1 MPTLK
6 LPASPVDT
14 AAPGLTRRRVW
25 QAPVVRSHA
34 LVALTFS
41 RLYLAPSSTAVR
53 ADAAEA
59 ILAGAGLESVFG
71 PLGTVIDLP
80 TVRRVTL
87 DLETNT
93 LAIDYRPTI
102 ATGSGSIP
110 TGQVVVQFDNY
121 EAADEVFTKVWR
133 RIADRVK
140 LHQHRRPTWDLIRTP
155 MAAIAGVL
163 FVTLLLT
170 ALAVGLGDSGR
181 PDAAGWSL
189 LDWRWVCGVGGAA
202 LAVLQVWLY
211 RRWTT
216 PPVKLELR
224 PERQ

>member
-6 LPASPVDT
+6 LPAAPVDT

-41 RLYLAPSSTAVR
+41 RLYLAPTSTAVR

-59 ILAGAGLESVFG
+59 ILNGADLEGVFG

-80 TVRRVTL
+80 AVRRVTL
-87 DLETNT
+87 DLVTNT
-93 LAIDYRPTI
+93 LTIDYRPTL
-102 ATGSGSIP
+102 AKGSGTIP

-140 LHQHRRPTWDLIRTP
+140 LYQDRRPTGQLVRTP
-155 MAAIAGVL
+155 LAAIAGVL
-163 FVTLLLT
+163 IATLLLA

-181 PDAAGWSL
+181 PDAGGWAI
-189 LDWRWVCGVGGAA
+189 LDWRWVCGLGGVA
-202 LAVLQVWLY
+202 LAALQVWLY